1 MESIELKKTTKQ
13 TGFFNHV
20 FDFGDD
26 TKNSLLN
33 IVQYSV
39 LAIIPV
45 ILLNKS
51 VQAITTEPSEKKGS
65 IEICAEILFQVIFMF
80 IGLFIIHRIIT
91 YLPNYSNTEYSEF
104 NVTNIILAFLVIVLS
119 LQTRLGEKANI
130 IYNRILDTIEGK
142 VNNKEEKKK
151 QSQQNNNNANHMIT
165 NVHPNQQIS
174 QNINQ
179 IVPNNNPT
187 GMQNIPAQQSSNNQ
201 SVQQQQQ
208 FTPMGIMAANE
219 ALGGSFGSSF

>member
-1 MESIELKKTTKQ
+1 
-13 TGFFNHV
+13 
-20 FDFGDD
+20 
-26 TKNSLLN
+26 
-33 IVQYSV
+33 
-39 LAIIPV
+39 
-45 ILLNKS
+45 
-51 VQAITTEPSEKKGS
+51 
-65 IEICAEILFQVIFMF
+65 MF

-142 VNNKEEKKK
+142 VNNKEEEKK
-151 QSQQNNNNANHMIT
+151 QAQQNNNNANHMIT

-208 FTPMGIMAANE
+208 QQFTPMGIMAANE
-219 ALGGSFGSSF
+219 ALGGSFGS